1 MLRASCFVLGAIL
14 CAELA
19 AQTATPRSVADELLA
34 ADRAFSTAAAKVNV
48 VDGLSAMFT
57 ADVIMPTPAG
67 VFADG
72 KAKAIEALKTNP
84 DNVTGRVQWS
94 PAGVGISADGQQGF
108 TYGYMTLTKADK
120 STVAVKYL
128 AYWIKTPDGWR
139 VLGYKRRG
147 SPPNYMSMDPTLHA
161 PDRFIPA
168 VTDAAVIERHRAS
181 LAAAEK
187 SFSDE
192 AQKIGIGPAFEKN
205 GSPDAVNMGGSQD
218 AEFVR
223 GNVNIGKAVGVGA
236 PAGSS
241 PVNWAADYKTIV
253 ASSGDL
259 GITFG
264 HIKPNAPGPDA
275 RTPAG
280 SPFFTIWR
288 RANASA
294 PWRYVAE

>member
-1 MLRASCFVLGAIL
+1 VLRASCFVLGAIL

-19 AQTATPRSVADELLA
+19 AQTPTPQSVASELLA
-34 ADRAFSTAAAKVNV
+34 ADRAFSTAAAKMNV

-57 ADVIMPTPAG
+57 PDVIMPTPAG

-72 KAKAIEALKTNP
+72 KAKAIDALKTNP
-84 DNVTGRVQWS
+84 DNLAGRVQWA
-94 PAGVGISADGQQGF
+94 PAGVGVSADGLQGF
-108 TYGYMTLTKADK
+108 TYGYMTLTRADT
-120 STVAVKYL
+120 STLGVKYL

-147 SPPNYMSMDPTLHA
+147 SPQNPTSMDATMYA
-161 PDRFIPA
+161 PDRIVPA
-168 VTDAAVIERHRAS
+168 VTDTAVIERHRAS
-181 LAAAEK
+181 LVAAEK

-192 AQKIGIGPAFEKN
+192 AQQIGIGPAFEKN
-205 GSPDAVNMGGSQD
+205 GNPNAVNMGGSQD
-218 AEFVR
+218 ATFVI
-223 GNVNIGKAVGVGA
+223 GNVEIGKAVGVGA
-236 PAGSS
+236 PVGSS

-264 HIKPNAPGPDA
+264 HIKPNAAGPDA
-275 RTPAG
+275 RAPQG

-294 PWRYVAE
+294 PWKYVAE